1 MCVTSSCIS
10 LVIVCRILLLLLLF
24 IWVVTINLLSEVS
37 EPFCW
42 VSSWQAVVHSPRL
55 HFYCFPLRDFLHLFD
70 VYTDALLYGSY
81 VHTLISDGRF
91 LAREA
96 RLIARHRLQ
105 VEFLIGMEVLTWVL
119 LDVFVE
125 LALGEVINVATM
137 LHGDLVNEVGP
148 MGNFRSLILSDVPVD
163 SGDGRVS
170 TEGFLHIFTRLFL
183 RDLIV
188 IHDLLVDFES
198 DLLKV
203 FVLYLVKIV
212 ELLLCELINH

>member
-1 MCVTSSCIS
+1 M
-10 LVIVCRILLLLLLF
+10 
-24 IWVVTINLLSEVS
+24 
-37 EPFCW
+37 
-42 VSSWQAVVHSPRL
+42 
-55 HFYCFPLRDFLHLFD
+55 
-70 VYTDALLYGSY
+70 YTDALLYGSY

-96 RLIARHRLQ
+96 RFVARNCLQ

-137 LHGDLVNEVGP
+137 LHSDLVNEVGP
-148 MGNFRSLILSDVPVD
+148 MGNFRSLTLSDVPVD
-163 SGDGRVS
+163 SGDGRVR
-170 TEGFLHIFTRLFL
+170 TEGFLHKFTRLCPL
-183 RDLIV
+183 DLIV

-203 FVLYLVKIV
+203 LVLCLVKVV
-212 ELLLCELINH
+212 ELLLRELINH